1 MFLEEIIIREE
12 QNEDERQAE
21 GKTIGSVIRTF
32 LATTCVFFIAFY
44 PVFSFASN
52 NLPVTMHTSI
62 FSPSYSGKTNTREH
76 DEQTSQLIRIIHEPH
91 RWKQGITESS
101 Q

>member
-21 GKTIGSVIRTF
+21 GKTISSVIKTF
-32 LATTCVFFIAFY
+32 LATCVFFIAFY